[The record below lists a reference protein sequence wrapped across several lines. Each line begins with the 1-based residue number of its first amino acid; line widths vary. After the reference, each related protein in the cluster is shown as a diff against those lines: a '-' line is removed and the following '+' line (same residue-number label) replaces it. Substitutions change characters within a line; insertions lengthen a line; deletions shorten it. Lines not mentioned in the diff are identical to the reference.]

1 MAKVATRQAFGEAL
15 RDLGAKNEDVVVM
28 DADLSK
34 STMSCL
40 FADQFPERFFE
51 FGIAEANMIGA
62 AAGMAISG
70 KIPFICSFACFITGR
85 YDTIR
90 ISVAYSRANVKI
102 IGTHA
107 GIGIGEDGL
116 SQMGLEDLGIMRG
129 LPSFTVIQPADEIET
144 KQAVEWAA
152 QHVGPVY
159 LRLTRHK
166 LADVNDQAKY
176 QFNAGKG
183 VILAE
188 GSDMT
193 IIASGGTVQHALKA
207 RGMLADRGINA
218 RIVNI
223 HTLKPIDK
231 ELIVRCAEETSC
243 IFTVEDHSIIGGLGS
258 AVAEVLS
265 EHRPAQLKRWGIL
278 DVFGESGT
286 EEELYRAFKL
296 DAAGITEAVSD
307 FYKNA
312 TSRLAMT

>member
-129 LPSFTVIQPADEIET
+129 LPGFTVIQPADEIET
-144 KQAVEWAA
+144 KQ
-152 QHVGPVY
+152 
-159 LRLTRHK
+159 R
-166 LADVNDQAKY
+166 
-176 QFNAGKG
+176 
-183 VILAE
+183 
-188 GSDMT
+188 
-193 IIASGGTVQHALKA
+193 
-207 RGMLADRGINA
+207 
-218 RIVNI
+218 
-223 HTLKPIDK
+223 
-231 ELIVRCAEETSC
+231 
-243 IFTVEDHSIIGGLGS
+243 
-258 AVAEVLS
+258 
-265 EHRPAQLKRWGIL
+265 
-278 DVFGESGT
+278 
-286 EEELYRAFKL
+286 
-296 DAAGITEAVSD
+296 
-307 FYKNA
+307 
-312 TSRLAMT
+312 